1 MAYRPTELTEARRR
15 ATRTGILKAAHDQ
28 VAEAGYASADV
39 KTVAARAGVA
49 TGTVYRHFESTS
61 ALFAEVF
68 REAAQRE
75 LDMVAAV
82 AAWPD
87 RTVAERIAAG
97 TETFARR
104 ALNAPVL
111 AYALLV
117 EPVDPVVEAERLRF
131 RHGHHLGFASL
142 LDEGVAS
149 GELEPM
155 DTAVVGA
162 ALVGALAEALVGPLS
177 PSFNGNSRRPHEALV
192 ASLVQFALNAIH
204 KEDADV
210 PEHAHA

>member
-1 MAYRPTELTEARRR
+1 
-15 ATRTGILKAAHDQ
+15 
-28 VAEAGYASADV
+28 
-39 KTVAARAGVA
+39 
-49 TGTVYRHFESTS
+49 
-61 ALFAEVF
+61 LFAEVF

-75 LDMVAAV
+75 LDVVAAV

-131 RHGHHLGFASL
+131 RHGHHVGFARL

-177 PSFNGNSRRPHEALV
+177 PSLDGNTRRPHE
-192 ASLVQFALNAIH
+192 
-204 KEDADV
+204 
-210 PEHAHA
+210 